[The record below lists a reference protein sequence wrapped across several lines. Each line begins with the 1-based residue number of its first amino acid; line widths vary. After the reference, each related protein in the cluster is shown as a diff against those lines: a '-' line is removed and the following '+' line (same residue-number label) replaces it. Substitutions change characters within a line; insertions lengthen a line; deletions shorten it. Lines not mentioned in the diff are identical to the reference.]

1 MANRSR
7 TSVPTGM
14 PAVDCEELG
23 PREQPHT
30 LLRLALLL
38 FTPGLGTSTAATS
51 TTAAAVTFV
60 AGITELRSI
69 IAGRLG
75 NDAITVE
82 IESPRRTRH
91 RALEM
96 NRSVGVDW
104 LNIDSGPA

>member
-1 MANRSR
+1 
-7 TSVPTGM
+7 M
-14 PAVDCEELG
+14 PALDCEKLG

-38 FTPGLGTSTAATS
+38 FTPGLGTSAAATS

-69 IAGRLG
+69 IAGRLVG
-75 NDAITVE
+75 NDAIAVE
-82 IESPRRTRH
+82 IDSPRRTRH

-96 NRSVGVDW
+96 HRSVGVDC
-104 LNIDSGPA
+104 LNIDSVPA